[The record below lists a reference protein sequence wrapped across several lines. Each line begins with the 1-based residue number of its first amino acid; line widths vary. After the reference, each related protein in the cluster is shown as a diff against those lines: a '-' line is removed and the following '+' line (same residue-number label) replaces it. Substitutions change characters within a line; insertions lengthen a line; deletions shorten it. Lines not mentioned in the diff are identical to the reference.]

1 MRKVLGGL
9 VLALA
14 VVGLARLGADA
25 AFPAQVKVTGGAVK
39 GAVTDGVLSF
49 KGIPFALPPVGDLR
63 WRPPQPVVPWTGVK
77 EATAYGHDC
86 AQKPVAIDAAPL
98 GTEPSEDCLVINV
111 WRPAE
116 KKGALPVMVWI
127 YGGGFVNGGSSPAV
141 YDGSQFAKQGVVLV
155 SFNYRIGRFG
165 FFAHPALSAE
175 HPGEPLGNYALMDQI
190 AALQWVQK
198 NIAEFDGNPKDVTV
212 FGESAG
218 GMSVHALLTSP
229 AAKGLFHKAIIE
241 SGGGRSGLLTMR
253 KLHEDQPNQ
262 PSAEAVGV
270 AFAKSN
276 GIEGTDAA
284 ALKALRALP
293 TDKVVA
299 GLNFMTMG
307 GANGTYV
314 GGPILDGKIMV
325 ESVEASYKAGHNM
338 KVPMLVGAN
347 SLDIGF
353 SFAKT
358 MEEVMKPFGPDAEK
372 ALAAYD
378 PNKTGNLQAVGYQVA
393 MDRIM
398 IEPARFTAKVF
409 AGQGQPSYLYRFS
422 YVAESIRAKTPGAPH
437 ATEIP
442 FVFDT
447 VKAKYGAALTAADEA
462 AAKAANAYWANFAKT
477 GNPNGAGLEKWP
489 AYKAD
494 TNMLLDFTTEG
505 PKAIADPWQTRMD
518 LTEAAATR
526 GQ

>member
-1 MRKVLGGL
+1 
-9 VLALA
+9 
-14 VVGLARLGADA
+14 
-25 AFPAQVKVTGGAVK
+25 
-39 GAVTDGVLSF
+39 
-49 KGIPFALPPVGDLR
+49 
-63 WRPPQPVVPWTGVK
+63 
-77 EATAYGHDC
+77 
-86 AQKPVAIDAAPL
+86 
-98 GTEPSEDCLVINV
+98 
-111 WRPAE
+111 
-116 KKGALPVMVWI
+116 
-127 YGGGFVNGGSSPAV
+127 
-141 YDGSQFAKQGVVLV
+141 
-155 SFNYRIGRFG
+155 
-165 FFAHPALSAE
+165 
-175 HPGEPLGNYALMDQI
+175 
-190 AALQWVQK
+190 
-198 NIAEFDGNPKDVTV
+198 
-212 FGESAG
+212 
-218 GMSVHALLTSP
+218 MSVHALLTSP
-229 AAKGLFHKAIIE
+229 ASKGLFHKAIIE

-253 KLHEDQPNQ
+253 KLHDDQPNQ

-276 GIEGTDAA
+276 AIEGTGAA

-325 ESVEASYKAGHNM
+325 ESVEESYSAGHNM

-358 MEEVMKPFGPDAEK
+358 MDEIMKPFGPDADK

-393 MDRIM
+393 MDRLM

-462 AAKAANAYWANFAKT
+462 AAKAANTYWANFAKT

-489 AYKAD
+489 AYKSD
-494 TNMLLDFTTEG
+494 TNMLLDFTAEG
-505 PKAIADPWQTRMD
+505 PKAMADPWQSRMD
-518 LTEAAATR
+518 LTEAAAMR
-526 GQ
+526 H

>member
-1 MRKVLGGL
+1 MRKIG
-9 VLALA
+9 AA
-14 VVGLARLGADA
+14 VVAIVMMAWARIGADA
-25 AFPAQVKVTGGAVK
+25 AFPDRVKVTGGEVK
-39 GAVTDGVLSF
+39 GVVADGVLSF
-49 KGIPFALPPVGDLR
+49 KGIPFAAPPVGDLR
-63 WRPPQPVVPWTGVK
+63 WRPPQPVGPWTGVK
-77 EATAYGHDC
+77 DATAYGHDC
-86 AQKPVAIDAAPL
+86 AQKPVSIDAAPL
-98 GTEPSEDCLVINV
+98 GTEPSEDCLVLNV
-111 WRPAE
+111 WRPAG
-116 KKGALPVMVWI
+116 KGTGALPVMVWI

-155 SFNYRIGRFG
+155 SCNYRLGRFG

-175 HPGEPLGNYALMDQI
+175 HPGEPLGNYAFMDQI
-190 AALQWVQK
+190 AALEWVQK
-198 NIAEFDGNPKDVTV
+198 NIAAFGGNPKDVTV

-229 AAKGLFHKAIIE
+229 ASKGLFHKAIIE
-241 SGGGRSGLLTMR
+241 SGGGRTGLLSMR

-270 AFAKSN
+270 AFAKAN

-293 TDKVVA
+293 AEKIVA

-325 ESVEASYKAGHNM
+325 ESVEESYNAGHNM

-347 SLDIGF
+347 SMDIGF

-358 MEEVMKPFGPDAEK
+358 MDEVMKAFGPDAEK

-378 PNKTGNLQAVGYQVA
+378 PNKSGNLQVVGYQVA
-393 MDRIM
+393 MDRMM
-398 IEPARFTAKVF
+398 IEPARYTAKTF
-409 AGQGQPSYLYRFS
+409 AAHGQPAYLYRFS

-447 VKAKYGAALTAADEA
+447 VKAKYTDKLTAADEA
-462 AAKAANAYWANFAKT
+462 TAKAANTYWANFAKT
-477 GNPNGAGLEKWP
+477 GNPNGTGLEKWP
-489 AYKAD
+489 AYKAT
-494 TNMLLDFTTEG
+494 TNMLLDFTNEG
-505 PKAIADPWQTRMD
+505 PKPVADPWKERMD

-526 GQ
+526 H